1 MIEQAFLRNT
11 KALTEVKHI
20 LSIMHSFTN
29 IHELGFKDLVE
40 PENVESS
47 YLAWLKLYRKWDGNE
62 RSFYSPDWFPL
73 STSNYDYFIVLNSS
87 VHPIIYTSIKLFDN
101 SDYEKYIYFY
111 QALHLMVLLDS
122 TISLKEIHDEF
133 QKQVLPLLGFDDLN

>member
-47 YLAWLKLYRKWDGNE
+47 YLSWLKLYRKWDGNE
-62 RSFYSPDWFPL
+62 RSSLHRHPFLMENLEGSLL
-73 STSNYDYFIVLNSS
+73 SNQRS
-87 VHPIIYTSIKLFDN
+87 
-101 SDYEKYIYFY
+101 
-111 QALHLMVLLDS
+111 
-122 TISLKEIHDEF
+122 
-133 QKQVLPLLGFDDLN
+133 G